1 MTARMRNFLKGKN
14 VNLAI
19 FEGILQQEINE
30 AIEQY
35 KKDEAEKAKAA
46 AMKAT
51 PKTTTVKKEVVEE
64 IKDEP
69 ESIAQAMSK

>member
-46 AMKAT
+46 ATKTT

-64 IKDEP
+64 VKNEP
-69 ESIAQAMSK
+69 ESIAQAISK

>member
-35 KKDEAEKAKAA
+35 KKDEAEKAKV
-46 AMKAT
+46 AMKTT

-64 IKDEP
+64 VKNEP

>member
-46 AMKAT
+46 AMKTT
-51 PKTTTVKKEVVEE
+51 PKITTVKKEVVEE
-64 IKDEP
+64 VKNEP

>member
-1 MTARMRNFLKGKN
+1 MRNFLKGKN

-35 KKDEAEKAKAA
+35 KKDEAEKAKVAA
-46 AMKAT
+46 TKTT

-64 IKDEP
+64 AKDEP
-69 ESIAQAMSK
+69 ESIAQAISK